1 MRVTSRSEHRRGSD
15 DGHEDKPATYTKLEV
30 SLKNVSL
37 SGCRRCSDDGHEDEP
52 TTIIKIEVS
61 FSEP

>member
-30 SLKNVSL
+30 SLKGES
-37 SGCRRCSDDGHEDEP
+37 
-52 TTIIKIEVS
+52 
-61 FSEP
+61 

>member
-30 SLKNVSL
+30 NLKGES
-37 SGCRRCSDDGHEDEP
+37 
-52 TTIIKIEVS
+52 
-61 FSEP
+61 